1 MDRCDLVGM
10 VFIVHHLYG
19 IRFCVSYGQLTPGCV
34 DKLHVLRRSAGNL
47 ATWCLKELEGR
58 SQLHI
63 IDR

>member
-10 VFIVHHLYG
+10 VFIVDHLHG
-19 IRFCVSYGQLTPGCV
+19 VRFCVSYGQLTPGCV
-34 DKLHVLRRSAGNL
+34 DKLHFLGRSAGNL
-47 ATWCLKELEGR
+47 ATWRLKELEGR